1 MRYLAR
7 KTSTA
12 TSYGLTLLLNTHLV
26 LLFLNSLCNF
36 KTALSFRE
44 EKMLCVPFN
53 VPCLNVIFQ
62 ELIIWVEVISNIFGL
77 AMLPMRQ
84 CALSSIAQWFRP
96 EMLQWLPQGS
106 WGSPQMAVI
115 SILTLSFVAAKQN
128 PFFFSF
134 LLHFLSRH
142 VSTMQ
147 ICLPFRGNNFRFPA
161 HWYCFTV
168 V

>member
-7 KTSTA
+7 KTFTA
-12 TSYGLTLLLNTHLV
+12 TSYGLTLLLNTHLD

-84 CALSSIAQWFRP
+84 RAELHRDLNDFVQRCSNGFPKAAEDHHKWLLSPFSCRAL
-96 EMLQWLPQGS
+96 
-106 WGSPQMAVI
+106 
-115 SILTLSFVAAKQN
+115 
-128 PFFFSF
+128 
-134 LLHFLSRH
+134 
-142 VSTMQ
+142 
-147 ICLPFRGNNFRFPA
+147 
-161 HWYCFTV
+161 
-168 V
+168 